1 MQNIFFIGTVVF
13 ALAAGYFSVFRRRDF
28 NTAFLVSGTTLLSY
42 LLMYSNLLSFEVTGG
57 EIVHWTRWVA
67 YALSCSLLMYSITKK
82 LNFSRP
88 RMSSTLG
95 LNVLVMLSGA
105 LAAVLEGWPMLAS
118 FALGGYAY
126 LLMTYPILRHEEAT
140 TGLKAIILGGW
151 GVFPIVFLLAPE
163 GFGIISGVTAAILYL
178 GLDILTK
185 IVYYLAPVFKGE
197 RT

>member
-1 MQNIFFIGTVVF
+1 MQNIFLIGTGVF
-13 ALAAGYFSVFRRRDF
+13 ALAAGYFSVFRRQTF

-57 EIVHWTRWVA
+57 ESVHWTRWVA

-82 LNFSRP
+82 LKFTRP
-88 RMSSTLG
+88 QILSTLG

-118 FALGGYAY
+118 FGLGGYAY

-140 TGLKAIILGGW
+140 TGLKAIILAGW
-151 GVFPIVFLLAPE
+151 GAFPVVFLLAPE
-163 GFGIISGVTAAILYL
+163 GFGIVSGTLAAFLYL
-178 GLDILTK
+178 SLDVLTK
-185 IVYYLAPVFKGE
+185 IVYYLVVSPQK
-197 RT
+197 